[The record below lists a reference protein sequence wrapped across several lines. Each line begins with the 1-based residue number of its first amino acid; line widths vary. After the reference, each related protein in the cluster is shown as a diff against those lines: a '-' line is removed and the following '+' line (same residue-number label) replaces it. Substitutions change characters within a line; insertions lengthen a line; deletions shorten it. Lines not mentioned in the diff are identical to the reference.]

1 MSNRRSFLQS
11 ALALG
16 AGGYLLPRAAKPA
29 ATTAMPAAGH
39 ASQPAVAYP
48 DGRKLPWKLENGVKV
63 FQLVAEPV
71 RQELIPGK
79 TLDLWGYNGSAP
91 GPMIEIV
98 EGDRVRIIFE
108 NHLPEPTAIHWHGL
122 EVPNDMD
129 GMPGITQPYILP
141 GQRFI
146 YEFTLRQNGT
156 YFYHSHLAMQEMLG
170 MIGPFIIH
178 PRASY
183 RPTVDQDFAIVLQ
196 EYAALPNNPV
206 PNTMSMEYNWLTMNG
221 KSAPATT
228 PLVLRLGQRAR
239 VRLINLGMDGHP
251 MHLHGMQF
259 WITGTE
265 GGRQPV
271 SNWIRR
277 NTVWVAVAQAY
288 DIEFEANN
296 PGEWMLHCHLPH
308 HMMNQMAST
317 VGPMTETHGLPV
329 GVNMP
334 ESMGMAMEGPALSKE
349 YGASLGRG
357 MGLSSRLMAPEGNG
371 AMHEMHGMQGLH
383 GMRGVHSMGL
393 KKAIAPDANQVPGFP
408 QDAFMENPAMNMDKA
423 VAKPETYGLPP
434 GWSGFMGGM
443 MTLVRVL
450 DEAMYDKIQALKL
463 AEGRSA

>member
-16 AGGYLLPRAAKPA
+16 AGGYILPRTPRPRNTAARSAGRA
-29 ATTAMPAAGH
+29 A
-39 ASQPAVAYP
+39 QPAVAYP
-48 DGRKLPWKLENGVKV
+48 DGRKLAWKLDNGVKV
-63 FQLVAEPV
+63 FHLVAEPV

-91 GPMIEIV
+91 GPMIEIN
-98 EGDRVRIIFE
+98 EGDRVRILFE

-122 EVPNDMD
+122 DVPNDMD

-146 YEFTLRQNGT
+146 YEFTLHQNGT
-156 YFYHSHLAMQEMLG
+156 YFYHSHMAMQEMLG

-178 PRASY
+178 PRAGY
-183 RPTVDQDFAIVLQ
+183 QPPVDQDFAIVLQ

-206 PNTMSMEYNWLTMNG
+206 PNTMSMEFNWLTMNG

-228 PLVLRLGQRAR
+228 PLVMRLGQRVR

-251 MHLHGMQF
+251 IHLHGMQF

-271 SNWIRR
+271 SNWIHR

-317 VGPMTETHGLPV
+317 VGPMTRGYGMPA
-329 GVNMP
+329 GINMP
-334 ESMGMAMEGPALSKE
+334 ASMGMPDEGPALSAD
-349 YGASLGRG
+349 YGAGLGRG
-357 MGLSSRLMAPEGNG
+357 MGISSRYMAPEGNG
-371 AMHEMHGMQGLH
+371 PMRMHGMP
-383 GMRGVHSMGL
+383 GMRL
-393 KKAIAPDANQVPGFP
+393 RQAIAPHAGQVPGFP

-450 DEAMYDKIQALKL
+450 DETMYDKIQALIA
-463 AEGRSA
+463 AEGRQA